1 MKTLRR
7 MLLVL
12 TIATAL
18 LIQSTVTATAT
29 NEGEQLCDRAV
40 VAARSQLADMKDLVA
55 AEKEFTAVV
64 QRQRDD
70 AWKAIDRQAS
80 PVPWYLWLLAGAA
93 GVTVLQELRR

>member
-1 MKTLRR
+1 
-7 MLLVL
+7 
-12 TIATAL
+12 
-18 LIQSTVTATAT
+18 
-29 NEGEQLCDRAV
+29 
-40 VAARSQLADMKDLVA
+40 MKDLVA